1 MLKGDPEVAFGR
13 GSFFWQQRPSPDS
26 LSALVHQAV
35 ISLGVL
41 HTLTT
46 WVGSCREVLDS
57 SLGRGRCLFQ
67 IPKPITGS
75 LVACCSACCDS
86 RGNLHPS
93 DCWAGDLGSE
103 RWKSLPVTKAS
114 MGAPYQQWV
123 ISQEAYP
130 LWLWQEALGSLWGP
144 LLTFPCQAQITWEP
158 FVLQTA
164 HWDDLYAMTV
174 NSDNYMVA

>member
-13 GSFFWQQRPSPDS
+13 VSFFWQQRPSPDS

-35 ISLGVL
+35 TSLGVL

-86 RGNLHPS
+86 CGNLHPLT
-93 DCWAGDLGSE
+93 AELGTLAQRGGNLSQSQ
-103 RWKSLPVTKAS
+103 KPV
-114 MGAPYQQWV
+114 
-123 ISQEAYP
+123 
-130 LWLWQEALGSLWGP
+130 
-144 LLTFPCQAQITWEP
+144 WEP
-158 FVLQTA
+158 PISSGWFPRKPTLSGCDSESIGVTLRTSA
-164 HWDDLYAMTV
+164 DLPMSGT
-174 NSDNYMVA
+174 DNLRALCSANCSLGWFILYDCKFW